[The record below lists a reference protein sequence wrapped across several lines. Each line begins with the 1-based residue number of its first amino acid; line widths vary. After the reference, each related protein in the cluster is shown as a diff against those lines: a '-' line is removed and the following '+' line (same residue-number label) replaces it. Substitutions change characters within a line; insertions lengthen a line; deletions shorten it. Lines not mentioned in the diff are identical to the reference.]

1 MEKMETIIVT
11 EEEYEEIKKF
21 EKIKEVDNEN
31 GGTNEL

>member
-11 EEEYEEIKKF
+11 EEEYEEIKK
-21 EKIKEVDNEN
+21 VDNEN